1 MRYFKPKFYVFLLL
15 VSLMFQIFSP
25 ITVEAFTNVG
35 NLVNRPAGDYFSET
49 PASFQGVTF
58 DVRDDVVQ
66 VDRQLGS
73 AFQSKL
79 KLYNELTKPNYET
92 DISPQDKLKLQ
103 AMIKK
108 SDISSVYSKYRKGTV
123 LFDKTNNLAVKV
135 VDDTPLGG
143 STSTSDAYVTLSS
156 PQINEVL
163 SDFCIPMQSVKLT
176 RGNITGFE
184 PGVEESVDTSK
195 EKDKDS
201 ILSDNPYIKLNF
213 GSGKPLIAY
222 DESGV
227 KFTVNVSGHF
237 GIDSI
242 TVDGYYTFS
251 DGYKFGLKTAEELK
265 LKVNCQAALKEGKKI
280 CIPLFGFSIPA
291 GIGEVTGG
299 IVLVVGADGN
309 MELKASAHQW
319 IRAEAGLE
327 GGTFLGIPSSF
338 NPYKK
343 IDSDFDVDVNFE
355 GKINGYVKAGP
366 ILDIKIVG
374 KNVAGAGVFTGLGAK
389 CQYEPGGT
397 IAADIYGLLEV
408 YASVLGKNKTLADE
422 KHVLYQL
429 AKQNTG
435 NYVISFNE
443 ACMYRNTVWGN
454 IKLLGAGTAV
464 TGPAIVTVE
473 NRYGRRTDID
483 VNCDANG
490 NFNTNVLLDK
500 GLRLAKDDK
509 IYVTSVNGHSLAS
522 DAITPTFPFKEVVLE
537 YTDFFNDSSIGH
549 VIPAKVMN
557 WDTNK
562 YEYIYY
568 TGDINYSIQ
577 MPTTPSASQ
586 AAPENK
592 PNKPVLKTVRCDP
605 KGNFTL
611 NYDFK
616 PNDKVSAS
624 LNLNGVIVKSQTVK
638 PDTNIYAKALVEA
651 TKKVYAENGRQ
662 VEQIKEIDHIFLY
675 NLRGTKS
682 ADLVGAF
689 DINYS
694 LYQSPLCFV
703 IDMTTGLPLV
713 PPNQLKTLEL
723 NQKIAP
729 VYAFKFKSTAIPG
742 KTGSTAPAIPVATGT
757 SMASREFVI
766 EWGWNSDDAQPG
778 TVMNALSDDG
788 TVTFRYDV
796 NEQKPKA
803 GAGETIRKGVDY
815 LLCTGTLTVLYE
827 GVVIVK
833 IDVIKDLDYECR
845 YVNSNRITGLNPAA
859 RKLLDTVQSHI
870 NPAVMENFNQRIV
883 RSAIPAR

>member
-1 MRYFKPKFYVFLLL
+1 MC
-15 VSLMFQIFSP
+15 
-25 ITVEAFTNVG
+25 
-35 NLVNRPAGDYFSET
+35 
-49 PASFQGVTF
+49 
-58 DVRDDVVQ
+58 
-66 VDRQLGS
+66 
-73 AFQSKL
+73 
-79 KLYNELTKPNYET
+79 
-92 DISPQDKLKLQ
+92 Q
-103 AMIKK
+103 A
-108 SDISSVYSKYRKGTV
+108 T
-123 LFDKTNNLAVKV
+123 
-135 VDDTPLGG
+135 
-143 STSTSDAYVTLSS
+143 
-156 PQINEVL
+156 
-163 SDFCIPMQSVKLT
+163 
-176 RGNITGFE
+176 
-184 PGVEESVDTSK
+184 
-195 EKDKDS
+195 
-201 ILSDNPYIKLNF
+201 
-213 GSGKPLIAY
+213 
-222 DESGV
+222 
-227 KFTVNVSGHF
+227 

-242 TVDGYYTFS
+242 TVDGYYTFN
-251 DGYKFGLKTAEELK
+251 DGYELVLKTAEELK
-265 LKVNCQAALKEGKKI
+265 LKVNCQMALKEGKTL

-327 GGTFLGIPSSF
+327 GGTFLGIPSSI

-343 IDSDFDVDVNFE
+343 VDSDFDVDVNFE
-355 GKINGYVKAGP
+355 GKINGYIKAGP
-366 ILDIKIVG
+366 MLEIKIVG
-374 KNVAGAGVFTGLGAK
+374 ENVAGAGVFIGLGAK
-389 CQYEPGGT
+389 CQYEPVDKIT
-397 IAADIYGLLEV
+397 ADIYGLLEV
-408 YASVLGKNKTLADE
+408 YASVLGKKKTLADE
-422 KHVLYQL
+422 KYVLYQL

-509 IYVTSVNGHSLAS
+509 IYVTSVNGHSLTS
-522 DAITPTFPFKEVVLE
+522 DAITPTFPFKEVVIE

-577 MPTTPSASQ
+577 MPPTPSANQ
-586 AAPENK
+586 AVPENK
-592 PNKPVLKTVRCDP
+592 PNKSVLKTVKCDS

-616 PNDKVSAS
+616 PNDEVSAS
-624 LNLNGVIVKSQTVK
+624 LNLNGVIVRSQTVK
-638 PDTNIYAKALVEA
+638 PDTNIYAKALVET
-651 TKKVYAENGRQ
+651 TKKIYAEKGRQ
-662 VEQIKEIDHIFLY
+662 IEQMKEIDHIFLY
-675 NLRGTKS
+675 NLRGIKS
-682 ADLVGAF
+682 VGLTGTF

-723 NQKIAP
+723 SQKIDP
-729 VYAFKFKSTAIPG
+729 VYTYKTITVPG
-742 KTGSTAPAIPVATGT
+742 KMGPTKVTMPTPTGSFQ
-757 SMASREFVI
+757 SSREFVT
-766 EWGWNSDDAQPG
+766 EWGWKSGGTQPG

-788 TVTFRYDV
+788 TITFRYDV
-796 NEQKPKA
+796 NEEKPKA
-803 GAGETIRKGVDY
+803 GSGETLRKGVDY
-815 LLCTGTLTVLYE
+815 LLRTGTLTVVYE
-827 GVVIVK
+827 GIVIVK
-833 IDVIKDLDYECR
+833 IDVIRDLDYEYS
-845 YVNSNRITGLNPAA
+845 YVNSNRITGLTPVA
-859 RKLLDTVQSHI
+859 RKLLDVVQSHI
-870 NPAVMENFNQRIV
+870 NPAMMDINQRFV